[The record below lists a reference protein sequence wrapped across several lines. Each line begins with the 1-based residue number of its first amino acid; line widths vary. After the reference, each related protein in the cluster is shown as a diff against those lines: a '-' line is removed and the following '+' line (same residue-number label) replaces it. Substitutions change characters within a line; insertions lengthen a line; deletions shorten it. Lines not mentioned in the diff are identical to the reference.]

1 MDYVIDFYIPKK
13 GLSSSVFSVKILV
26 VEIFDSIS
34 QIIKVLSGNISRVNE
49 CATMPSVNNVTTA
62 I

>member
-1 MDYVIDFYIPKK
+1 MDYVIHFYIPKK
-13 GLSSSVFSVKILV
+13 GLSSSAFSIKILV
-26 VEIFDSIS
+26 IEIFGSIS